1 MLKGFKDFIMRG
13 NLVEIAVA
21 FVIGGAFATVVT
33 SFTAVLLALIAK
45 ATGGRNPDMS
55 RFRPGGIPLG
65 IFLTATIAFLI
76 IAFVVYFFVVTPY
89 NRLQARM
96 ASGEEEVPP
105 SPDTVLLTEIRDL
118 LAGRPGSP
126 NVRGPGGLS

>member
-21 FVIGGAFATVVT
+21 FIIGVSFATVVT
-33 SFTAVLLALIAK
+33 SFTAVILSLIAK
-45 ATGGRNPDMS
+45 ATGGRNPDMAS
-55 RFRPGGIPLG
+55 FRPGGVPIG
-65 IFLTATIAFLI
+65 AFLTATFSFLI

-96 ASGEEEVPP
+96 ASGEEPAPP

-118 LAGRPGSP
+118 LAARPGSP
-126 NVRGPGGLS
+126 DAPRSGGLS